1 MNIIKTI
8 CTATAVLLAGMLTS
22 CSDYLDVSKE
32 LAKNLDK
39 EEVFSKAKYIK
50 QWYAELYQTCPN
62 YSETGLDVQGSN
74 GTVNA
79 QAIYSGEIVCA
90 HPNVLKFGQN
100 TFTPSSTTHNRWW
113 NCYKQIRQAMIFL
126 DMAPESIGDPINAD
140 GYISVEEMRRYKA
153 DVTYLLAY
161 NYFLL
166 FEFYGPTPIIPE
178 TADPS
183 DENLDYARASV
194 DEMVG
199 HIDQLL
205 ESLISGEYRDDL
217 PETIKTGTGDDS
229 SHDNSMYNLR
239 EILRPTKAAA
249 LALRARLWVYAA
261 SPLFN
266 GGYQEALTLTNHDG
280 KRLFP
285 DRDANKW
292 QTAKTHLEALLRF
305 ADSKGMGLY
314 YSKDKDP
321 HASIYELFQYY
332 NDEILWANGNNDYN
346 DGVTAKMEA
355 RTIPGDIPSGM
366 GNVGFYQNIVDLFF
380 TNSGLDINEDPDY
393 NENGFTDWANICNEK
408 KHVDKHIFNMYINRE
423 PRFYADVTYE
433 GKSCHIQ
440 RSGYAVWGAY
450 FSKGG
455 AAYRD
460 NTMHARAGYLLY
472 KFNNRS
478 LLKEGSNPTDW
489 GRSWIYFRLADFY
502 LYYAE
507 VCNEINPNDANIIKY
522 LDLVRERA
530 GIPGY
535 KDLAT
540 KAAPYGKNII
550 GNQELQREAIYRER
564 IIEMLGEGN
573 YYFDMHRWMRA
584 GWSQDETTGKWIK
597 DNEDKLLIRY
607 GMDIDKASVKTY
619 NSAKN
624 TGIEF
629 YDKIGEGSFYNRI
642 VVDRYPWSKAMLLYP
657 VPYNEMQKSELTV
670 QNPLWN

>member
-1 MNIIKTI
+1 
-8 CTATAVLLAGMLTS
+8 
-22 CSDYLDVSKE
+22 
-32 LAKNLDK
+32 
-39 EEVFSKAKYIK
+39 
-50 QWYAELYQTCPN
+50 
-62 YSETGLDVQGSN
+62 
-74 GTVNA
+74 
-79 QAIYSGEIVCA
+79 
-90 HPNVLKFGQN
+90 
-100 TFTPSSTTHNRWW
+100 
-113 NCYKQIRQAMIFL
+113 
-126 DMAPESIGDPINAD
+126 MAPESIGDPINAD

-366 GNVGFYQNIVDLFF
+366 GNVGF
-380 TNSGLDINEDPDY
+380 T
-393 NENGFTDWANICNEK
+393 
-408 KHVDKHIFNMYINRE
+408 
-423 PRFYADVTYE
+423 
-433 GKSCHIQ
+433 
-440 RSGYAVWGAY
+440 
-450 FSKGG
+450 
-455 AAYRD
+455 
-460 NTMHARAGYLLY
+460 
-472 KFNNRS
+472 
-478 LLKEGSNPTDW
+478 
-489 GRSWIYFRLADFY
+489 
-502 LYYAE
+502 
-507 VCNEINPNDANIIKY
+507 
-522 LDLVRERA
+522 
-530 GIPGY
+530 
-535 KDLAT
+535 
-540 KAAPYGKNII
+540 
-550 GNQELQREAIYRER
+550 R
-564 IIEMLGEGN
+564 IL
-573 YYFDMHRWMRA
+573 
-584 GWSQDETTGKWIK
+584 
-597 DNEDKLLIRY
+597 
-607 GMDIDKASVKTY
+607 
-619 NSAKN
+619 
-624 TGIEF
+624 
-629 YDKIGEGSFYNRI
+629 
-642 VVDRYPWSKAMLLYP
+642 
-657 VPYNEMQKSELTV
+657 
-670 QNPLWN
+670 

>member
-1 MNIIKTI
+1 
-8 CTATAVLLAGMLTS
+8 
-22 CSDYLDVSKE
+22 
-32 LAKNLDK
+32 
-39 EEVFSKAKYIK
+39 
-50 QWYAELYQTCPN
+50 
-62 YSETGLDVQGSN
+62 
-74 GTVNA
+74 
-79 QAIYSGEIVCA
+79 
-90 HPNVLKFGQN
+90 
-100 TFTPSSTTHNRWW
+100 
-113 NCYKQIRQAMIFL
+113 MIFL

-183 DENLDYARASV
+183 DENLDYARASG

-305 ADSKGMGLY
+305 ADSK
-314 YSKDKDP
+314 KVWACIIPKIKDP

-332 NDEILWANGNNDYN
+332 NDEILWAGNNDYN
-346 DGVTAKMEA
+346 DGTSPLKWKLVRFPETSLAVWVMC
-355 RTIPGDIPSGM
+355 
-366 GNVGFYQNIVDLFF
+366 FYQNIVDLFF

-408 KHVDKHIFNMYINRE
+408 TCR
-423 PRFYADVTYE
+423 
-433 GKSCHIQ
+433 Q
-440 RSGYAVWGAY
+440 AY
-450 FSKGG
+450 
-455 AAYRD
+455 
-460 NTMHARAGYLLY
+460 
-472 KFNNRS
+472 
-478 LLKEGSNPTDW
+478 
-489 GRSWIYFRLADFY
+489 
-502 LYYAE
+502 
-507 VCNEINPNDANIIKY
+507 
-522 LDLVRERA
+522 
-530 GIPGY
+530 
-535 KDLAT
+535 
-540 KAAPYGKNII
+540 
-550 GNQELQREAIYRER
+550 LQYV
-564 IIEMLGEGN
+564 
-573 YYFDMHRWMRA
+573 H
-584 GWSQDETTGKWIK
+584 
-597 DNEDKLLIRY
+597 
-607 GMDIDKASVKTY
+607 
-619 NSAKN
+619 
-624 TGIEF
+624 
-629 YDKIGEGSFYNRI
+629 
-642 VVDRYPWSKAMLLYP
+642 
-657 VPYNEMQKSELTV
+657 
-670 QNPLWN
+670 